1 MNSCVAPILIV
12 MTIFNAFTGTP
23 VLFIKEIAA
32 TCLFLASKTEE
43 NGKRLDDLV
52 TVALAKL
59 HSVNPNEV
67 AGKYDKVMHPY
78 ITGRISLSLSV
89 PLRLQFPHDLI

>member
-1 MNSCVAPILIV
+1 MRRMIEDYHEFVCRRASLMRYYFSLGSPEYS
-12 MTIFNAFTGTP
+12 AF
-23 VLFIKEIAA
+23 FIKEIAA

-67 AGKYDKVMHPY
+67 AGKYDKV
-78 ITGRISLSLSV
+78 
-89 PLRLQFPHDLI
+89 